1 MDTSAAATA
10 GSALGEPPSAVVDH
24 SYLSSTGL
32 REAIGPI
39 TAIVHD
45 DTGMNSTVHLV
56 TTQKGEYAI
65 KAPKNVYAAGALHRE
80 RLVLQALTGLDGK
93 HLNTPEHVAVV
104 QCEGANDDEDRGG
117 KRSAHVLS
125 RLPGINGARLW
136 KREDVSREDRVALAA
151 AIGRT
156 LRRIHDGWKPSVA
169 PMRCGKDAAEPSPPV
184 QSVFDARSRGWL
196 RTSLDTFYSPRIA
209 RRLAALTD
217 EEKEEGEDARRLLAE
232 IRTVADTPASDK
244 IRTDPPFWNDLLLVH
259 GDAMVPNFLFEKDT
273 DGEQGW
279 SLCIGPSRSESA
291 KRANPARKNSSASV
305 IAAAK
310 NWPST
315 AESSKGWSSDSEMET
330 LACEDISERNST
342 ALGSSVNG
350 IAGAGES
357 RFSEFFDVERKGLFE
372 LGGECDRDRR
382 TTRWGRKRCWLDI
395 VKRTQLFAVA
405 GTRKV
410 RHARLAKETEEFCA
424 GSGLGRDGLVV
435 RVDTRVGEVD
445 GVVGVWRCW
454 AIFVGVAAQID
465 VKIAARAANIQRGGT
480 ALDCAEM
487 QLSDLDRGF
496 SCHRRVQPAEA
507 ERVGEDVPVAK
518 ARV

>member
-136 KREDVSREDRVALAA
+136 KREDVSKEDRVAVAG

-169 PMRCGKDAAEPSPPV
+169 PMRCGKDAAAPSPPE
-184 QSVFDARSRGWL
+184 QSVFDGRSRGWL
-196 RTSLDTFYSPRIA
+196 RTSLDTFYSPRID
-209 RRLAALTD
+209 RRLAALTE
-217 EEKEEGEDARRLLAE
+217 EEKEEGEDARRLLAK

-244 IRTDPPFWNDLLLVH
+244 IWTDPPFWNDLVLVH
-259 GDAMVPNFLFEKDT
+259 GDAMVPNFLFEKDI

-279 SLCIGPSRSESA
+279 RP
-291 KRANPARKNSSASV
+291 
-305 IAAAK
+305 
-310 NWPST
+310 T
-315 AESSKGWSSDSEMET
+315 
-330 LACEDISERNST
+330 
-342 ALGSSVNG
+342 G
-350 IAGAGES
+350 IVDWGDAGYGDRRYDLGAGMCSLEHNEKMRLKEERGEAADAGEANEEQLERVVQSFLKGYGVEDVSQES
-357 RFSEFFDVERKGLFE
+357 RESIMLWMNLYDLFDFFAYSAD
-372 LGGECDRDRR
+372 
-382 TTRWGRKRCWLDI
+382 
-395 VKRTQLFAVA
+395 
-405 GTRKV
+405 
-410 RHARLAKETEEFCA
+410 EE
-424 GSGLGRDGLVV
+424 
-435 RVDTRVGEVD
+435 
-445 GVVGVWRCW
+445 
-454 AIFVGVAAQID
+454 
-465 VKIAARAANIQRGGT
+465 
-480 ALDCAEM
+480 
-487 QLSDLDRGF
+487 
-496 SCHRRVQPAEA
+496 
-507 ERVGEDVPVAK
+507 
-518 ARV
+518 